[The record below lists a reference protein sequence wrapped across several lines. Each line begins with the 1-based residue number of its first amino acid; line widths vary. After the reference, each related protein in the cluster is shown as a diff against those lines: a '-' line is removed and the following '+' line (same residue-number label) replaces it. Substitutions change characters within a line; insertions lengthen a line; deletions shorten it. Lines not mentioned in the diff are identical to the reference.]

1 MSFWRLGSRHTWGK
15 QTTSTTTHSLFAA
28 GLSNKEREQTKEDQT
43 YGFEAKAAG
52 RGSKLGCAVLNGAAE
67 TRNNHRDH
75 DPQQHRHR
83 YREQRSSR
91 YSSEASLPA
100 ANCCDDREK
109 AWKSCMTS
117 CRMSPICVPA
127 LSASISLTAC
137 IQNTPP
143 FLLSLTEPKQSA
155 ARAASGTSHLRNPC
169 RADQA
174 CTGHGCLCPS
184 TSTYSNVQTHECM
197 RACMHACMHACTTAF
212 MSTRAAAGCGL

>member
-1 MSFWRLGSRHTWGK
+1 MD
-15 QTTSTTTHSLFAA
+15 A
-28 GLSNKEREQTKEDQT
+28 RE
-43 YGFEAKAAG
+43 
-52 RGSKLGCAVLNGAAE
+52 
-67 TRNNHRDH
+67 
-75 DPQQHRHR
+75 
-83 YREQRSSR
+83 
-91 YSSEASLPA
+91 
-100 ANCCDDREK
+100 
-109 AWKSCMTS
+109 SCMTS

-137 IQNTPP
+137 IHNTPP

-197 RACMHACMHACTTAF
+197 RACMHACMHARQRSCQ
-212 MSTRAAAGCGL
+212 RALLLGVGFDRSWEVCSYSGASILLRLLHSVMPCVHNQNVPSGEAY